1 MHDTHDIDDLDE
13 EFSGPSKS
21 AVKRQMTALQELG
34 ESLTKLS
41 KKQLANVPIDDERLI
56 EAVLETHRISSKNA
70 RKRHMQFIG
79 KLMREV
85 DSDAISAAMEAMY
98 RHKQESD
105 YKFHG
110 LEILRDKIL
119 EQGPSGIEQVVER
132 WPNADRQQLRQ
143 LILQHQR
150 EIKNSKPP
158 AASRKLFKYL
168 RQLQESE
175 PESS

>member
-1 MHDTHDIDDLDE
+1 MHDTHDTDDLDE

-34 ESLTKLS
+34 ESLTRLS

-56 EAVLETHRISSKNA
+56 EAVHETHRISSKNA

-105 YKFHG
+105 EKFHG
-110 LEILRDKIL
+110 LETLRDDIL
-119 EQGPSGIEQVVER
+119 EQGMAGIEQVVTQ

-143 LILQHQR
+143 LVLQHQR
-150 EIKNSKPP
+150 EVKNNKAP

-175 PESS
+175 PVSS